1 MNNIMELL
9 DGGLRAAVL
18 FCAVRPGLPEPKSVF
33 ILQRKVLRV
42 LH

>member
-9 DGGLRAAVL
+9 DGGLRVAIL
-18 FCAVRPGLPEPKSVF
+18 FCAVRPVLPEPKSVF
-33 ILQRKVLRV
+33 LQRKVLLV

>member
-18 FCAVRPGLPEPKSVF
+18 FCAVYPGLHGHSSVV
-33 ILQRKVLRV
+33 LQRKLSQV